1 MRFSKENQPAKRGRP
16 KGSKD
21 KVKVA
26 TKEILGQ
33 AIDGYMPNLAEDLQ
47 VLKPA
52 QRVQAVTNLLKYILP
67 TLKQSE
73 VSQTM
78 ENVSWLNLD
87 MNTRLKLIDEIYPD
101 EIHPDK

>member
-1 MRFSKENQPAKRGRP
+1 MRFSKENQPKGRGRP

-33 AIDGYMPNLAEDLQ
+33 AIDGYMPNLAEDLET
-47 VLKPA
+47 LKPA

-73 VSQTM
+73 VNQTM
-78 ENVSWLNLD
+78 EGVNWMHLD
-87 MNTRLKLIDEIYPD
+87 AETKLRLIDEIYPD
-101 EIHPDK
+101 EKETK